1 MVYKTFVM
9 IQSHYIQ
16 LEPPYRIIY
25 AGGVMG
31 LQIGTLLMVH
41 DLGPLP
47 RGGNRSSA
55 KSRFITE
62 SYPVVSYTNK
72 SSKRIITDI
81 GESGLFSEGIVWDH
95 VTQDK
100 VATICLEGQKLSWDD
115 CLDFL
120 GPDLIPPHEW
130 ESLADE
136 LQRSY
141 RNLKTFL
148 LLGGRVILPI
158 CNGQRHSKD
167 YNKHQNII
175 KIKLSHKLKHL
186 DERGEERSC
195 FRSCLGETI
204 TFFTSASDI
213 DEAFTHLDQQR
224 IFYQNV
230 LRLFYEEY
238 GRGGSILFTI
248 PKDEVNDKELSRLIK
263 RLNQLLE
270 DQFPNKTNV

>member
-1 MVYKTFVM
+1 M
-9 IQSHYIQ
+9 IQSHYIP
-16 LEPPYRIIY
+16 LESPYRIIY

-41 DLGPLP
+41 DLGPSP
-47 RGGNRSSA
+47 IGGNRSSA

-72 SSKRIITDI
+72 SSERIITDI
-81 GESGLFSEGIVWDH
+81 GDSGLFSEGIVWDH

-120 GPDLIPPHEW
+120 GPDLMPPHEW
-130 ESLADE
+130 KSLTDE

-148 LLGGRVILPI
+148 LLGGRVVVPKSD
-158 CNGQRHSKD
+158 GQRHSKD
-167 YNKHQNII
+167 YNKHHNII
-175 KIKLSHKLKHL
+175 NVKLTHRLMHL
-186 DERGEERSC
+186 DERGEERPC

-204 TFFTSASDI
+204 QFFTNASDI
-213 DEAFTHLDQQR
+213 EEAFAQLDQQR
-224 IFYQNV
+224 FFYQNV
-230 LRLFYEEY
+230 MRLFNNEY
-238 GRGGSILFTI
+238 SRGGSIQFTI
-248 PKDEVNDKELSRLIK
+248 PKDEEKDKEITQLINK
-263 RLNQLLE
+263 LNKSLE
-270 DQFPNKTNV
+270 ERYPNYINV